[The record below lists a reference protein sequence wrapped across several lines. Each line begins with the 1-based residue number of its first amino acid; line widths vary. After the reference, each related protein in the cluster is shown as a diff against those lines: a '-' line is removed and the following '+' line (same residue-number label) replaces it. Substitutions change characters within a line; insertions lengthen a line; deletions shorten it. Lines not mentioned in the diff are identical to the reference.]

1 MIISGIR
8 KTHLATASIHNA
20 CFSCRK
26 QFTTEMDLHQRYFHV
41 FWIPTFPITKKA
53 QTTCSHCKQVLEQKE
68 FTEELNGELTSLKA
82 GTSTP
87 FWTWSGSLLLAFFI
101 GMVYWNGQQLAKKNQ
116 SFITTP
122 KVGDIYEINQ
132 HFKDYTTYYV
142 GRVTKDS
149 IELFENKR
157 SVPKIM
163 EVSKLSN
170 QYPSD
175 FEMNPNVI
183 SRKAL
188 QKMLDEHLIMDVERV
203 KRKS

>member
-20 CFSCRK
+20 CLSCRK
-26 QFTTEMDLHQRYFHV
+26 QFTTEMDLYQRYFHV
-41 FWIPTFPITKKA
+41 FWIPTFPMTKKA
-53 QTTCSHCKQVLEQKE
+53 QTTCSYCKQVLEQKE
-68 FTEELNGELTSLKA
+68 FTEELNGVLTSLKA

-87 FWTWSGSLLLAFFI
+87 FWTWTGGLLLAFFI

-116 SFITTP
+116 SFIASP

-132 HFKDYTTYYV
+132 HFKEYTTYFV

-157 SVPKIM
+157 SVHKIM